1 MWLVRLAL
9 QRPYTFVIVSL
20 LIFIFGVSAIVT
32 TPVDILPEIN
42 IPIVSIIWTY
52 NGLDANDMS
61 KRIVGI
67 CERALSTTVN
77 NIKSIQ
83 SQSYYGVGVIKVSF
97 QPNVQIDLAIAQVTA
112 LAQSIL
118 RQMPAGILPPQILKY
133 DASSVP
139 IVQLSLGGTNMSQQQ
154 LFNLGQNFIRPQLAT
169 VQGAAV
175 PSPYG
180 GEQRAIMVDAQ
191 PEQLAANHLTVADL
205 SIALANQNLI
215 LPTGTEKIGDREYLV
230 GSNSSPP
237 SIAELNNMPIRS
249 LNGSVTMMRDVA
261 WIHDG
266 YEPQTSFVR
275 ENGTPSA
282 LLTVI
287 KNGAFSTIAIVDQVK
302 KAIPRI
308 KAGLPSALT
317 ITALFDQSIIVKAS
331 VRDVVQEAITAALLT
346 AIMILIFL
354 GSWRSTLIVCIS
366 IPLAILFSISAF
378 SAIGETIN
386 LMSLGGLALAV
397 GMLVDDATVE
407 IENTHRNLSASN
419 TPLAAAILNSAQQVA
434 VPAMVSTMCI
444 CIVFVPVTL
453 LSGAAKYIFTP
464 LALAVV
470 FAMIASYLLSRTL
483 VATMMHYLM
492 PAEVS
497 LYQDE
502 ENSPRARSWI
512 WRFHK
517 RFERHFDR
525 FQEKYRS
532 LLEWALAHRALVISV
547 FAAVSLGSLSL
558 VFFIGENFFPY
569 VDSGQIQFHVRP
581 PSGTRI
587 EVATQIFARVDA
599 EIRHVI
605 PPDQLSMVVDN
616 IGLPPGGVNL
626 AFSSSDTT
634 SNGDGDVLVQ
644 LSPKHRPT
652 QEWTTILRE
661 DLNGVFPQ
669 ETFFFEPADI
679 TNQTLNFGLPA
690 PVDVQVLGKDAAAT
704 QQIAVELQNQIK
716 NVPGAADVFIQQQFS
731 APEFDVNVDRLK
743 AQELSLT
750 QKDVAGNM
758 LLALSGSGQTAP
770 NFWMDPKTGV
780 EYPVVVQVPQ
790 YRLHNFNTLSDLTV
804 TASGSHNDQLLGNVS
819 SIRRAVSPLTVS
831 HFNALPVMDVYVNT
845 ENRDLGGVARDIQKI
860 IKKASQHLPTATRIE
875 LGGQVQTMN
884 SSFLYLGLGIIA
896 AIVFVYLL
904 IALNFQSWTDPFII
918 LMALPGAFAGIVW
931 VLFLTQTTFSVPAL
945 MGAIMTM
952 GVATA
957 NSILVVTFANDA
969 RAEGKNAIEA
979 ALVAGHTRLR
989 PVCMTALAMI
999 LGMFPMALALGQG
1012 GEQNAPIGRAVIG
1025 GLLFATVGT
1034 LFMVP
1039 VIYSLLRK
1047 QAPIDF
1053 DRRIDEET
1061 RGTCRERNKDESPN
1075 QSECSI
1081 PRNRSGIAASI
1092 P

>member
-1 MWLVRLAL
+1 MWLVKLAL
-9 QRPYTFVIVSL
+9 RRPYTFVIISL
-20 LIFIFGVSAIVT
+20 LIFIFGVSSIVI

-42 IPIVSIIWTY
+42 IPIVSVIWTY
-52 NGLDANDMS
+52 NGLAANDMS

-77 NIKSIQ
+77 NIKSTE
-83 SQSYYGVGVIKVSF
+83 SQSYNGVGVIKVSF

-118 RQMPAGILPPQILKY
+118 RQMPPGILPPQILKY

-139 IVQLSLGGTNMSQQQ
+139 IVQLSLGGANMSQQQ
-154 LFNLGQNFIRPQLAT
+154 LFDLGQNFIRPQLAT

-175 PSPYG
+175 PLPYG
-180 GEQRAIMVDAQ
+180 GEVRAIMVDAE
-191 PEQLAANHLTVADL
+191 PEQLAANHLSVSDIST
-205 SIALANQNLI
+205 ALANQNLI
-215 LPTGTEKIGDREYLV
+215 LPTGTQKIGDREYLV
-230 GSNSSPP
+230 GSNSSLP
-237 SIAELNNMPIRS
+237 SIAELNNMPIRTV
-249 LNGSVTMMRDVA
+249 NGSVTLMRDVS

-275 ENGTPSA
+275 ENGTPSV

-287 KNGAFSTIAIVDQVK
+287 KNGAFSTITIVDQVK
-302 KAIPRI
+302 QAIPRI
-308 KAGLPSALT
+308 KAGLPNALT
-317 ITALFDQSIIVKAS
+317 ITPLFDQSIIVKAS

-354 GSWRSTLIVCIS
+354 GSWRSTLIVCTS
-366 IPLAILFSISAF
+366 IPLAILFSVTAF
-378 SAIGETIN
+378 SHLGETIN
-386 LMSLGGLALAV
+386 VMSLGGLALAV

-407 IENTHRNLSASN
+407 IENTHRNLAASKI
-419 TPLAAAILNSAQQVA
+419 PLAAAILNSAQQVA
-434 VPAMVSTMCI
+434 VPALVSTMCI

-502 ENSPRARSWI
+502 INSPQARNWI

-517 RFERHFDR
+517 RFEHRFDH

-532 LLEWALAHRALVISV
+532 LLEWSLAHRALVILV
-547 FAAVSLGSLSL
+547 FAVVSLGSLSL
-558 VFFIGENFFPY
+558 VFVIGENFFPY
-569 VDSGQIQFHVRP
+569 VDSGQLQFHVRP

-587 EVATQIFARVDA
+587 EVATEIFARVDA
-599 EIRHVI
+599 EIRRVI
-605 PPDQLSMVVDN
+605 PPEQLSMVVDN

-626 AFSSSDTT
+626 AFSASDTT
-634 SNGDGDVLVQ
+634 SNGDGDILVQ
-644 LSPKHRPT
+644 LTPKHRPT
-652 QEWTTILRE
+652 QEWMSILRE
-661 DLNGVFPQ
+661 DLNRAFPQ

-690 PVDVQVLGKDAAAT
+690 PVDVRVLGKDAAAT
-704 QQIAVELQNQIK
+704 QQIAVELQKQIK

-731 APEFDVNVDRLK
+731 APQFDVDVDRLK
-743 AQELSLT
+743 AQEFALT
-750 QKDVAGNM
+750 QRDIAGNM
-758 LLALSGSGQTAP
+758 VLALSGSGQTAP

-780 EYPVVVQVPQ
+780 EYPLVVQVPQ
-790 YRLHNFNTLSDLTV
+790 YRLHNFNTLSDLMV
-804 TASGSHNDQLLGNVS
+804 RSPGSKNDQVLGNVS

-831 HFNALPVMDVYVNT
+831 HFNAEPVMDVYVNT
-845 ENRDLGGVARDIQKI
+845 ENRGLGGVARDVKKI
-860 IKKASQHLPTATRIE
+860 IDGASQHLPPGTRIE

-884 SSFLYLGLGIIA
+884 SSFLYLGLGIVA
-896 AIVFVYLL
+896 AIAFVYLL
-904 IALNFQSWTDPFII
+904 MALNFQSWTDPFII
-918 LMALPGAFAGIVW
+918 LMALPGAFAGVLW

-969 RAEGKNAIEA
+969 RADGKSAIRA
-979 ALVAGHTRLR
+979 AFEAGHTRLR

-999 LGMFPMALALGQG
+999 LGMLPMALALGQG

-1034 LFMVP
+1034 LFIVP
-1039 VIYSLLRK
+1039 IIYSLLRK
-1047 QAPIDF
+1047 QAPTDF
-1053 DRRIDEET
+1053 ERRIDEET
-1061 RGTCRERNKDESPN
+1061 KGYL
-1075 QSECSI
+1075 Q
-1081 PRNRSGIAASI
+1081 GAQ
-1092 P
+1092 